1 MTEENDLTSPTLN
14 QENTVKIYSK
24 RAIWGFS
31 VFFSPVFGGFL
42 LRQNLIDSNRK
53 KEANLI
59 LLISIVFT
67 VLTILIVNSLHTKG
81 GSFSYLFNMV
91 WGAIL
96 SEYFFKKYFPDDNYE
111 YKKIWKALVISIA
124 ITAPILLAM
133 IFAPAG

>member
-1 MTEENDLTSPTLN
+1 MTEESDLTLPTLN

-24 RAIWGFS
+24 RAVWGFS

-42 LRQNLIDSNRK
+42 LRQNLINSNRK

-67 VLTILIVNSLHTKG
+67 VLTVLIVNSFHTKD

-111 YKKIWKALVISIA
+111 YKKIWKALIISIA

-133 IFAPAG
+133 VFAPTG

>member
-1 MTEENDLTSPTLN
+1 MTEENDLTLRAVN

-59 LLISIVFT
+59 LLISIAFT
-67 VLTILIVNSLHTKG
+67 VLTIFIVNSFHTKG

-96 SEYFFKKYFPDDNYE
+96 SEYFFKKYFPDDHYE
-111 YKKIWKALVISIA
+111 YKKIWKALLISIA
-124 ITAPILLAM
+124 ITVPILLAM

>member
-1 MTEENDLTSPTLN
+1 MTEENDLTTPSFN

-24 RAIWGFS
+24 RASWRFS

-42 LRQNLIDSNRK
+42 LRQNLINSGRK

-67 VLTILIVNSLHTKG
+67 VATILIVNNFHTKG

-96 SEYFFKKYFPDDNYE
+96 SEYFFKKYFPSDNYE
-111 YKKIWKALVISIA
+111 YKKIWKALIISIA
-124 ITAPILLAM
+124 ITAPFLLAM